1 MPLESSIL
9 CTNNEKTLTLYKGKL
24 SFRDEASTYFL
35 VIFFSWKAVELLH
48 TIVTVGQMLIINF
61 MLVIYL

>member
-1 MPLESSIL
+1 MYNL
-9 CTNNEKTLTLYKGKL
+9 TEKKLTLYKGKL
-24 SFRDEASTYFL
+24 SFRDKASTYL
-35 VIFFSWKAVELLH
+35 SDLFSWKAVELLH